1 MTNVCKPTTIRTV
14 RWAVASFLSAVVLL
28 YLGLI
33 GLGQWYGDEYD
44 DFAALADRGW
54 GAILM
59 RIRWSPRPVS
69 EFLFCSY
76 GSLVNRLHDSL
87 IAPFLAVLWAGFL
100 FAGLLTPLEL
110 RWKHSEEDFWPDLL
124 VALALMAFFV
134 AYGPIMEVFY
144 WPAGAAA
151 YLPTLSAT
159 LLLFLQVVRGRLAT
173 SRGRGLCSLCLL
185 VAACSSET
193 GATLVAGYAVIL
205 AIQSA
210 LTVRRT
216 RPTSECFLAWW
227 LAPGT
232 ISVVLLGV
240 VRLYRYNIVERP
252 NSAVSPALGHPFLS
266 ILAGGKELVLEM
278 LGRTVH
284 SGAWFGLGSILP
296 SELLLAA
303 GAGLCWLSLGRL
315 PRTTRSQIA
324 MLSAALLLGSLLTIA
339 ASEVHFGSVCCRQ
352 HEVIR
357 RCWIVMSLT
366 GFTIVLL
373 NSSFTPYSRG
383 GPVSPLIG
391 PLLLCLAVLVVW
403 HVTPLFKEYRSY
415 GALRQA
421 TEQNFQSGFNP
432 YDTEMIFLLQ
442 PPDVLIVDEQVPAGR
457 YSLDSASPVYA
468 KYILRFF
475 RKQSIVFSPAKDWLG
490 ATRH

>member
-1 MTNVCKPTTIRTV
+1 
-14 RWAVASFLSAVVLL
+14 
-28 YLGLI
+28 
-33 GLGQWYGDEYD
+33 
-44 DFAALADRGW
+44 
-54 GAILM
+54 
-59 RIRWSPRPVS
+59 
-69 EFLFCSY
+69 
-76 GSLVNRLHDSL
+76 
-87 IAPFLAVLWAGFL
+87 
-100 FAGLLTPLEL
+100 LEV
-110 RWKHSEEDFWPDLL
+110 RWKHPKEDFWPDLL
-124 VALALMAFFV
+124 VALALMAFSV

-173 SRGRGLCSLCLL
+173 SRGRGLCSFCLL

-193 GATLVAGYAVIL
+193 GATLVASYAVIL

-210 LTVRRT
+210 MTVRRT
-216 RPTSECFLAWW
+216 RHTSDCFLAWW
-227 LAPGT
+227 LVPGA
-232 ISVVLLGV
+232 ISVLLLGV
-240 VRLYRYNIVERP
+240 VRLYRYNVVERP
-252 NSAVSPALGHPFLS
+252 NSTVGPALGHPFLS

-278 LGRTVH
+278 LGQTVH

-315 PRTTRSQIA
+315 PGTARSQIA
-324 MLSAALLLGSLLTIA
+324 MLSAAFLVGSLLTIA
-339 ASEVHFGSVCCRQ
+339 ASEVHFGSVCCLQ

-357 RCWIVMSLT
+357 RCWILMSLT

-373 NSSFTPYSRG
+373 NSSFTPYSRA

-415 GALRQA
+415 AALKRA

-442 PPDVLIVDEQVPAGR
+442 PPDVLIVDEQVLAGR
-457 YSLDSASPVYA
+457 YSVDSAGPVYP

-475 RKQSIVFSPAKDWLG
+475 RKQSIVFRPAKDWLG
-490 ATRH
+490 AAVHEPAKTLLR